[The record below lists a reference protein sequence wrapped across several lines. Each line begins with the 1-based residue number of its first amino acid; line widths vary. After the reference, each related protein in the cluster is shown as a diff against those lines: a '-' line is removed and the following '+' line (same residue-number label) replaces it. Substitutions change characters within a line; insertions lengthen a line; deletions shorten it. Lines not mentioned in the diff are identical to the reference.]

1 MILPDAAATHAAGL
15 ALAPQI
21 RPGDIIALSGDLGT
35 GKSCFAR
42 GVLAGLG
49 FDGDV
54 PSPSFPL
61 VIPYDPPAV
70 TLPIWHVDLY
80 RLDGPQDAEPL
91 ALDEALYDGALMI
104 EWPERLDARL
114 WPEALLLRFD
124 FVGNSGRR
132 LTVTAPPSWEARCPL
147 H

>member
-1 MILPDAAATHAAGL
+1 MILPDAAATHAAGH
-15 ALAPQI
+15 ALAPHI
-21 RPGDIIALSGDLGT
+21 RAGDTIALSGDLGA

-42 GVLAGLG
+42 GVLVGLG
-49 FDGDV
+49 FEGDV

-80 RLDGPQDAEPL
+80 RLDRPQDAEPL
-91 ALDEALYDGALMI
+91 ALDEALYDGALII
-104 EWPERLDARL
+104 EWPERLGARL

-124 FVGNSGRR
+124 FEANGGRR
-132 LTVTAPPSWEARCPL
+132 LTVTAPPSWEGRCPL